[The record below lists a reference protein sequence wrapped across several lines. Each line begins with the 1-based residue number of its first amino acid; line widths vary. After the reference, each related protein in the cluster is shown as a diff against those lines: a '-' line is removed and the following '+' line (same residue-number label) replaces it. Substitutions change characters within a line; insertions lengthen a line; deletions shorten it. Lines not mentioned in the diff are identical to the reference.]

1 MDKKTIEA
9 RIRQIAAVDR
19 NAMDIYLE
27 LAHNVSD
34 SEIQKQL
41 LFLSEDEKRHI
52 QMLNAAL
59 SLLESC

>member
-1 MDKKTIEA
+1 VDKKTIEA